1 MEAKY
6 APGVIV
12 LNKRYFPR
20 DALSAAQV
28 GASAFTLS
36 VLRVLLDAKVLSGVV
51 LYSRDESITQAHC
64 SIEEEWNGIPV
75 VTVYFNFRM
84 SQQNVAYALSLAFNY
99 TALQQRGKRSHPIV
113 YYQTDTL
120 LQYHPHGYQ
129 FCVTHH
135 GPFVS
140 HFDKHFSPELSRL
153 AFGGDADKVDIL
165 AQQQRTGIEKLLED
179 KLGTVLA
186 HSGLQQRVLEDEG
199 LSANR
204 FKTLRPPIGV
214 PPTQSPSILPENM
227 QQFIVESEIL
237 LFTAV
242 ARLDYFKN
250 VELLVESGKKLLNK
264 GLPVRVL
271 VVGDPEEQSS
281 RRADLLSLIPVSQRH
296 NFLILPRLPKDHL
309 YALFAATTQ
318 NGIFICPS
326 RYETLGITPL
336 EAAASGIT
344 TLMTETPNVE
354 ALAFMPP
361 ACQVPQEAESIA
373 ERVEKIY
380 HDGIPMWAEK
390 VKNHVRP
397 ETSLEGFG
405 SDLLRA
411 WAEMTMARRR
421 STPTPLTRQDR
432 VTSWDRR
439 VTTRPRPRLATGFL
453 SESFAEMLK
462 HVPMSPVSLMVSP

>member
-1 MEAKY
+1 MERKY
-6 APGVIV
+6 APGIVV
-12 LNKRYFPR
+12 LNKRYFTR

-36 VLRVLLDAKVLSGVV
+36 VLRVLIDAKILSGVV
-51 LYSRDESITQAHC
+51 LYSRDESITAADFK
-64 SIEEEWNGIPV
+64 IEDEWNGVPV

-84 SQQNVAYALSLAFNY
+84 TQAIVAPVLAMAFNY
-99 TALQQRGKRSHPIV
+99 TALQQPGRRCQPIV

-140 HFDKHFSPELSRL
+140 HFTEQFSPELSRL
-153 AFGGDADKVDIL
+153 AFGGDANKVDVL
-165 AQQQRTGIEKLLED
+165 EQQQRSGIERLLED
-179 KLGTVLA
+179 KFGTVLA
-186 HSGLQQRVLEDEG
+186 HSNLQRRVLENEG
-199 LSANR
+199 LSAGR
-204 FKTLRPPIGV
+204 FKYLRPPIGV
-214 PPTQSPSILPENM
+214 PQLESPSILPEKM
-227 QQFIVESEIL
+227 QQFIAGSEIL

-250 VELLVESGKKLLNK
+250 VELLVQSGVQLLNK

-271 VVGDPEEQSS
+271 VVGDPEEDTA
-281 RRADLLSLIPVSQRH
+281 RRTNLLNSVPADQRH

-318 NGIFICPS
+318 NGIFVCPS

-336 EAAASGIT
+336 EAAASGVT

-354 ALAFMPP
+354 ALDFMPMT
-361 ACQVPQEAESIA
+361 CRVPQDAQSIA
-373 ERVEKIY
+373 ARVEKIY
-380 HDGIPMWAEK
+380 GDGIPMWAER

-397 ETSLEGFG
+397 ETSLDGFG
-405 SDLLRA
+405 ADLLKA
-411 WAEMTMARRR
+411 WAEMTMIRRR
-421 STPTPLTRQDR
+421 ATAPNALSRQDR
-432 VTSWDRR
+432 VGSWGDR
-439 VTTRPRPRLATGFL
+439 VTRPRPRLATGFL
-453 SESFAEMLK
+453 SESFSEMLK
-462 HVPMSPVSLMVSP
+462 HVPMSPVSLIVSP